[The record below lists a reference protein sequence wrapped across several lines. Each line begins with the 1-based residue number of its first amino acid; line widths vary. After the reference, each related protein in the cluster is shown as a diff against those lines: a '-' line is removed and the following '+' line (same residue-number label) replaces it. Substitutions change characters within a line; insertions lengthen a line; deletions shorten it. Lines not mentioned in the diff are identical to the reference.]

1 VTFAPHCSIGSDARE
16 AQHVVL
22 YVLGDSIMYG
32 SLATSPELG
41 CIELVRARVRGTI
54 VNNSAPGRPLYLMAN
69 TPVRRA
75 ARVAEV
81 VAANASAMWIALGIN
96 DYVLSGADGR
106 TNLAEYTATM
116 PLLLDA
122 LHAALP
128 NLRIFVQSPIV
139 FGQADPNNAGETVAQ
154 YRSAGQA
161 ACVGRPFAEY
171 VDGLAIMTLADL
183 HGDDVHPVNS
193 GHALIADELEE
204 RVYGT

>member
-1 VTFAPHCSIGSDARE
+1 MQRLCGIGATARA

-54 VNNSAPGRPLYLMAN
+54 VNNSESGRPLYLMAL
-69 TPVRRA
+69 TPEQRA
-75 ARVAEV
+75 ERVAEV
-81 VAANASAMWIALGIN
+81 VAANASALWINLAIN
-96 DYVLSGADGR
+96 DFVLAGATPSR
-106 TNLAEYTATM
+106 TNLADFTATV

-128 NLRIFVQSPIV
+128 NLRIFWLTPII
-139 FGQADPNNAGETVAQ
+139 FDQTDPNALGETVQ
-154 YRSAGQA
+154 DYRDAIVAG
-161 ACVGRPFAEY
+161 CEGRPFAEA
-171 VDGLAIMTLADL
+171 VDGLTIMTLAEL
-183 HGDDVHPVNS
+183 HGDGVHPINP
-193 GHALIADELEE
+193 GHALIADEIEE